1 MIDIHTHV
9 LPGIDDGSSSMDESM
24 EMLSLAEESGVKV
37 LVTTSHCNIPN
48 VFDNYA
54 SKDLERLWHHVEAE
68 AKRIGIGLKL
78 CRGMEIFAT
87 EELPDLLADG
97 RVWTLN
103 GTKYFLV
110 EFDFGEDPDFCRY
123 ILGRCRDRGFRPII
137 AHPERYVF
145 VQEDPEL
152 AYEWC
157 RMGYGLQ
164 LNKGS
169 LLGKFGPQAQIAA
182 ELLAD
187 HGLAACVASDA
198 HSPYQ
203 RTTHMGQIREFLTEQ
218 FGEAYAR
225 LLLEENPLRILAG
238 RDLLGLEPIPFR

>member
-1 MIDIHTHV
+1 M
-9 LPGIDDGSSSMDESM
+9 
-24 EMLSLAEESGVKV
+24 A
-37 LVTTSHCNIPN
+37 
-48 VFDNYA
+48 
-54 SKDLERLWHHVEAE
+54 
-68 AKRIGIGLKL
+68 
-78 CRGMEIFAT
+78 
-87 EELPDLLADG
+87 
-97 RVWTLN
+97 LN

-123 ILGRCRDRGFRPII
+123 ILGRCRDRGFWPII

-145 VQEDPEL
+145 VQEDPEI

-169 LLGKFGPQAQIAA
+169 LLGKFGREAQITA

-225 LLLEENPLRILAG
+225 LLLEENPLRILVG
-238 RDLLGLEPIPFR
+238 RDLLGPEPIPFR

>member
-37 LVTTSHCNIPN
+37 LVTTPHCNIPD
-48 VFDNYA
+48 VFDNYV
-54 SKDLERLWHHVEAE
+54 SEDLKRLWRRMEAE

-87 EELPDLLADG
+87 EELPDLLTEG

-123 ILGRCRDRGFRPII
+123 ILRRCRDRGFWPII
-137 AHPERYVF
+137 AHPERYIF
-145 VQEDPEL
+145 VQEDPEI

>member
-37 LVTTSHCNIPN
+37 LVTTSHCNIPD
-48 VFDNYA
+48 VFDNYV
-54 SKDLERLWHHVEAE
+54 SEELKRLWNHMEAE
-68 AKRIGIGLKL
+68 AKRMGLGLKL

-87 EELPDLLADG
+87 EELPDLLTEG

-123 ILGRCRDRGFRPII
+123 ILGRCRDRGFRPVI
-137 AHPERYVF
+137 AHPERYIF
-145 VQEDPEL
+145 IQEDPEI

-169 LLGKFGPQAQIAA
+169 LLGKFGREAQTTA

-218 FGEAYAR
+218 FDEAYAR

>member
-9 LPGIDDGSSSMDESM
+9 LPGIDDGSSSKEESM
-24 EMLSLAEESGVKV
+24 EMLSMAEESGVKV
-37 LVTTSHCNIPN
+37 LVTTPHCNIPD
-48 VFDNYA
+48 VFNNYV
-54 SKDLERLWHHVEAE
+54 SEDLERLWRHVEAE

-87 EELPDLLADG
+87 EELPRLLESG

-103 GTKYFLV
+103 GTQYFLV

-123 ILGRCRDRGFRPII
+123 ILEKSRNRGFRPVV
-137 AHPERYVF
+137 AHPERYAC
-145 VQEDPEL
+145 VQDDP
-152 AYEWC
+152 AVAFEWC
-157 RMGYGLQ
+157 IRGYALQ

-169 LLGKFGPQAQIAA
+169 LLGKFGREAQITA

-203 RTTHMGQIREFLTEQ
+203 RTTHMGQIRRFLTEQ

-225 LLLEENPLRILAG
+225 LLLEENPLRILTG
-238 RDLLGLEPIPFR
+238 QDLLGLEPIPFR

>member
-9 LPGIDDGSSSMDESM
+9 LPGVDDGSSSMDESM

-37 LVTTSHCNIPN
+37 LVTTPHCNIPD
-48 VFDNYA
+48 VFDNYV
-54 SKDLERLWHHVEAE
+54 SEDLKKRWHRMETE

-87 EELPDLLADG
+87 EELPDLLTEG

-123 ILGRCRDRGFRPII
+123 ILRRCRDRGFWPII
-137 AHPERYVF
+137 AHPERYIF
-145 VQEDPEL
+145 VQEDPEI

-169 LLGKFGPQAQIAA
+169 LLGKFGREAQITA

-218 FGEAYAR
+218 FDEAYAR

-238 RDLLGLEPIPFR
+238 RHLLGLEPIPFR